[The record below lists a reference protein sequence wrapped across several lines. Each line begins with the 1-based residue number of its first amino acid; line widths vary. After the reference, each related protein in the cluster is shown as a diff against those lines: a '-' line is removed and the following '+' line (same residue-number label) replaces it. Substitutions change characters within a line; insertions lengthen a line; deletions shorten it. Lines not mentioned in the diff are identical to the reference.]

1 MFTSRKYDMPA
12 KSEILIYN
20 LPDGTS
26 NVEVYLNEDD
36 IWMTQAALAEMFQT
50 SKANI
55 TMHIQ
60 NIYKC
65 GELKEIQTSKFDLLL
80 RQEGSRTVKR
90 KTKLY
95 NLKMIIAVG
104 MRVKSSSATSF
115 RTWANNVLQE
125 YMVKGF
131 AMDDRRL
138 EDPQRFGRDY
148 FDELYLRIRAIRAS
162 EKRFYQKVL
171 DIYSTSVDYNKDDA
185 QTLLFFKTVQNKLHY
200 AVSGETAAELIY
212 NRADASKANMGLTS
226 WMGKHVQKPDVSVA
240 KNYLSK
246 EELDSLN
253 QIVNMYLD
261 HAERMA
267 QSKIP
272 MHMSD
277 WITVL
282 DEFLKFERADILVGA
297 GKISHAL
304 AVQKANKE
312 YEVYDKNR
320 QIAMNKDLDQELLNI
335 LKKK

>member
-1 MFTSRKYDMPA
+1 MKN
-12 KSEILIYN
+12 EILIYN
-20 LPDGTS
+20 LPDGGS

-36 IWMTQAALAEMFQT
+36 IWMTQLGLADMFQT

-60 NIYKC
+60 NIYKE
-65 GELKEIQTSKFDLLL
+65 GELQEDRTSKWDLLL
-80 RQEGSRTVKR
+80 RGEGTRTVRR

-95 NLKMIIAVG
+95 NLKMIIAIG
-104 MRVKSSSATSF
+104 FRTKSSTATAF
-115 RTWANNVLQE
+115 RAWANNVLQE

-131 AMDDRRL
+131 AMDDKRL
-138 EDPQRFGRDY
+138 EDPAKFGRDY

-171 DIYSTSVDYNKDDA
+171 DIYSTSIDYNKNDE

-200 AVSGETAAELIY
+200 AISGETAAELIY
-212 NRADASKANMGLTS
+212 HRADASKDNMGLTT
-226 WMGKHVQKPDVSVA
+226 WRGEHVQKSDVTIA
-240 KNYLSK
+240 KNYLSQ
-246 EELDSLN
+246 EEIDSLN

-267 QSKIP
+267 KSNIP

-277 WITVL
+277 WISVL

-304 AVQKANKE
+304 AEQKALKE
-312 YEVYDKNR
+312 YEIYDANR
-320 QIAMNKDLDQELLNI
+320 QIVMKTDLDKELLDA
-335 LKKK
+335 LKKKK